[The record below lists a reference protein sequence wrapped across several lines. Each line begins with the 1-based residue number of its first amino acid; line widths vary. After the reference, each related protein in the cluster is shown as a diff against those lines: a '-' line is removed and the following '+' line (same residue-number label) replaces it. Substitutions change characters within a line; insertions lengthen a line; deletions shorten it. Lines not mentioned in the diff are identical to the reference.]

1 MVMLDYSNE
10 LHLWEH
16 GESAMH
22 SWGGRNERTILKCVK
37 YQMYYSALYN
47 NKAALPQVVNVVH
60 SRRLNVPHHSFIHFY
75 CIQGAPCLSH
85 DALPGPT
92 CHLSIQ
98 YPIISGCTLRNF
110 YLFIHSCNQFPAVS
124 TFVVVSCKWASQP
137 SSHPTRCEAKGYTGF
152 RYHDNRVEAEASA
165 RHQSHIPN
173 THAVPT

>member
-37 YQMYYSALYN
+37 YQIYYSALYN
-47 NKAALPQVVNVVH
+47 NKAALPQVVNVVP

-110 YLFIHSCNQFPAVS
+110 LFIYSQLQSVPCCQHICSGLMQVSEPALIPPHTLWGQRLYWIS
-124 TFVVVSCKWASQP
+124 LPWQP
-137 SSHPTRCEAKGYTGF
+137 CGGRS
-152 RYHDNRVEAEASA
+152 
-165 RHQSHIPN
+165 
-173 THAVPT
+173 